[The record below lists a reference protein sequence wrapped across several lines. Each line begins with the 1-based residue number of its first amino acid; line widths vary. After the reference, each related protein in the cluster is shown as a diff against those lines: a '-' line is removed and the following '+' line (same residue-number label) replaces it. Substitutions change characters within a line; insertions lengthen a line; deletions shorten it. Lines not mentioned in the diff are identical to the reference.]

1 MYEIIEQILCSLE
14 PAVTNLVVYVWG
26 SQRVILIF
34 IEYKILGLQPGDKIA
49 IYAETREE
57 WIVSALGAF
66 AQNITGKECHSKN
79 QF

>member
-1 MYEIIEQILCSLE
+1 MVPKS
-14 PAVTNLVVYVWG
+14 N
-26 SQRVILIF
+26 VILIF

-66 AQNITGKECHSKN
+66 AQNITGKGCHSKK